1 MKEYKAL
8 FVIDPDKE
16 GSLTEISKSIADTIA
31 KSKGKI
37 EKEENWGKLKLSH
50 AISKKK
56 DGIYYKLDFSLDAS
70 QVSVLSNAFKLN
82 PDILRTMITVK

>member
-16 GSLTEISKSIADTIA
+16 GSLTEITQGVADTIT

-37 EKEENWGKLKLSH
+37 DKEENWGKQKLSH

-70 QVSVLSNAFKLN
+70 QVSVLNNAFKLN
-82 PDILRTMITVK
+82 PSILRVMITVK